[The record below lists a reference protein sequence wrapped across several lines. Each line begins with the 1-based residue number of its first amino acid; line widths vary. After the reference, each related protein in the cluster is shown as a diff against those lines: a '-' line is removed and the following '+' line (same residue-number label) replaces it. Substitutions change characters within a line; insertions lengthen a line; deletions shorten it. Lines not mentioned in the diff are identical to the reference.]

1 MAIDL
6 MTVINFL
13 KETVINLA
21 TKKHL
26 DWLIEMHSMTDSSS
40 MRETM
45 RDSVTK
51 ILIKTDSDWLIK
63 TDSMTNSGLVKHW
76 RSRKVTMMAID
87 SVIVIVMVKDFLKVM
102 VKDFLKVMDLKMAI
116 SLVKVKH

>member
-26 DWLIEMHSMTDSSS
+26 DWLIEMH
-40 MRETM
+40 
-45 RDSVTK
+45 
-51 ILIKTDSDWLIK
+51 L
-63 TDSMTNSGLVKHW
+63 GKHW
-76 RSRKVTMMAID
+76 QKRWQRG
-87 SVIVIVMVKDFLKVM
+87 
-102 VKDFLKVMDLKMAI
+102 
-116 SLVKVKH
+116 